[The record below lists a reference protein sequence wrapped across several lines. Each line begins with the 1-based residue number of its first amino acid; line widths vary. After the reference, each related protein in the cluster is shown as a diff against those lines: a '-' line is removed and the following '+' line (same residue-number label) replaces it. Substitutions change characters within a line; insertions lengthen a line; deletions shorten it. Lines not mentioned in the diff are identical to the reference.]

1 MIKSYPLRSFAVF
14 GLIVP
19 PEAGVLVE
27 VVDDLVAPEQDEG
40 LGCHHDQRGHDPEEV
55 EQCCSTAVP

>member
-1 MIKSYPLRSFAVF
+1 M
-14 GLIVP
+14 
-19 PEAGVLVE
+19 LVE

-55 EQCCSTAVP
+55 EQCCSTAVPENKGKF